1 MAKAILMKIFTSIWM
16 CIGLLALGLLIRI
29 QDPDTVERVRLISFD
44 SKINSI
50 EQIQSDQ
57 IVLLNIGEKSLEKHG
72 QWPWP
77 RQHFAQMISDLR
89 AANAGIIG
97 ITIMYPEADRFGGD
111 EVFTSWVKD
120 NGVVLSQVPSAR
132 GRSDVAPY
140 VGTAVLGEGDPY
152 DFAYKY
158 NALVSNIKPLEDAAA
173 GVGMVNSAVEV
184 DNLVRR
190 MPLITQVNNQ
200 LYPSFP
206 MELIRV
212 LQNKPSYSMHV
223 EETGIIDLMI
233 PPYEPIKTDYTGS
246 IWINFSNQ
254 FQQMEYSD
262 PLPDLQG
269 KTVIVGVIAEG
280 IQPILSTP
288 AGPAYPHQIQASA
301 LQTIMNGDSITR
313 PYWADLVEIA
323 LIVLGGLLIIL
334 AVYKLPA
341 LIGLGVFVFVG
352 SSAIGFSAYEWT
364 NSMYLLDWS
373 FATFL
378 FIIVFAQASF
388 NNFYIQFKLR
398 QQIKKQFGTY
408 LSPDMVAMLQKDP
421 SLLKLGGERKEMTFL
436 FMDIVGFT
444 PISEHYKNN
453 DDPEG
458 LVELV
463 NEFLDKMTKIIL
475 ANGGT
480 IDKYMGDC
488 IMAFWNAPLPCPN
501 HAEMAVKS
509 AIEIEEEINEL
520 KQEYEERALPD
531 INVGT
536 GVNTGTCIVGN
547 MGSESRFD
555 YSVIGD
561 AVNLAARLE
570 ATAGRA
576 EYLDYKTIISK
587 DTYLQLPSGYVS
599 HEIGTIKVKGKEEPI
614 TIYYPKKT

>member
-1 MAKAILMKIFTSIWM
+1 MKIFTSIWA
-16 CIGLLALGLLIRI
+16 CILVLTLLVTVRI
-29 QDPDTVERVRLISFD
+29 IDPEPVERVRLISFD

-50 EQIQSDQ
+50 PEQKSDQ
-57 IVLLNIGEKSLEKHG
+57 VVLLNIGEKSLEVNG

-89 AANAGIIG
+89 NANAGMIAF
-97 ITIMYPEADRFGGD
+97 TVMYPEPDRFGGD

-120 NGVVLSQVPSAR
+120 NGIILSQTPSAR
-132 GRSDVAPY
+132 GRSDTAPY
-140 VGTAVLGEGDPY
+140 VGTATLGEGDPY
-152 DFAYKY
+152 NFVYEYKGIVTNIPALES
-158 NALVSNIKPLEDAAA
+158 NAE
-173 GVGMVNSAVEV
+173 GVGMINSTKEV

-200 LYPSFP
+200 LYPSLP
-206 MELIRV
+206 MEIIRSM
-212 LQNKPSYSMHV
+212 QQKKSYTIKSN
-223 EETGIIDLMI
+223 EIGIIDLMI

-254 FQQMEYSD
+254 FQQIEYSD

-269 KTVIVGVIAEG
+269 KTVIVGVTAEG

-288 AGPAYPHQIQASA
+288 KGAAYPHQIQASA

-334 AVYKLPA
+334 AVYKLPV
-341 LIGLGVFVFVG
+341 LIGLGVFASV
-352 SSAIGFSAYEWT
+352 SSAAVGFSAYEWT
-364 NSMYLLDWS
+364 NSMYLLDWT
-373 FATFL
+373 FAIL
-378 FIIVFAQASF
+378 LSIIVFAQASF
-388 NNFYIQFKLR
+388 NNFYVQFKLR

-421 SLLKLGGERKEMTFL
+421 SLLKLGGERKTMSFL

-444 PISEHYKNN
+444 PISEYYSIL

-463 NEFLDKMTKIIL
+463 NEFLDAMTTIIL
-475 ANGGT
+475 NNGGT

-488 IMAFWNAPLPCPN
+488 IMAFWNAPLPCDN

-509 AIEIEEEINEL
+509 AIEIEEKTNEL
-520 KQEYEERALPD
+520 KELYKERDLPD

-536 GVNTGTCIVGN
+536 GVNTGDCIVGN

-570 ATAGRA
+570 ATAARH
-576 EYLDYKTIISK
+576 EYLEYKTIISSHTQK
-587 DTYLQLPSGYVS
+587 LLPEGYVS
-599 HEIGTIKVKGKEEPI
+599 YKIGTIKVKGKEEPI
-614 TIYYPKKT
+614 TIYSPKKS

>member
-1 MAKAILMKIFTSIWM
+1 LSKILTSIWA
-16 CIGLLALGLLIRI
+16 CIALLTLLIGIRI
-29 QDPDTVERVRLISFD
+29 IDPEPVERIRLISFD

-50 EQIQSDQ
+50 PETQSDQ
-57 IVLLNIGEKSLEKHG
+57 IVLLNIGEKALEANG

-77 RQHFAQMISDLR
+77 RQYYAQMISDLR
-89 AANAGIIG
+89 NANAGIIG
-97 ITIMYPEADRFGGD
+97 ITVMYPEEDRFGGD
-111 EVFTSWVKD
+111 EVFTSWVKG
-120 NGVVLSQVPSAR
+120 NGIVLSQVPSAR

-152 DFAYKY
+152 DFAYEY
-158 NALVSNIKPLEDAAA
+158 SNLVTNIPALEDVAD
-173 GVGMVNSAVEV
+173 GVGMVNSTVEV

-190 MPLITQVNNQ
+190 MPLITQVNDQ

-206 MELIRV
+206 MEIIRV
-212 LQNKPSYSMHV
+212 LQQKISYSMKV
-223 EETGIIDLMI
+223 NELGIQDLMI
-233 PPYEPIKTDYTGS
+233 PPYEPIKTDTTGS

-254 FQQMEYSD
+254 FQQIEYSD
-262 PLPDLQG
+262 PLPNLQG
-269 KTVIVGVIAEG
+269 KTVIVGVTAEG

-288 AGPAYPHQIQASA
+288 VGPAYPHQIQASS
-301 LQTIMNGDSITR
+301 LQTIMNGDSISR
-313 PYWADLVEIA
+313 PLIADLVEIA
-323 LIVLGGLLIIL
+323 LAAVLGLGIIL
-334 AVYKLPA
+334 AVYYLPLWLSA
-341 LIGLGVFVFVG
+341 VAFGGFVG
-352 SSAIGFSAYEWT
+352 GAVLASGFAWSGSFFLIDWT
-364 NSMYLLDWS
+364 YSLLVS
-373 FATFL
+373 IL
-378 FIIVFAQASF
+378 VFAQSSF
-388 NNFYIQFKLR
+388 NNFYKQFKLR

-408 LSPDMVAMLQKDP
+408 VSPDLVKQLQKNP
-421 SLLKLGGERKEMTFL
+421 GLLKLGGERKEMTFL

-444 PISEHYKNN
+444 PISEHYKEQ

-475 ANGGT
+475 NNGGT

-488 IMAFWNAPLPCPN
+488 IMAFWNAPLPCDN

-520 KQEYEERALPD
+520 KKEYEDRGLPD

-570 ATAGRA
+570 ATAGRH
-576 EYLDYKTIISK
+576 EYIDYKTIISRA
-587 DTYLQLPSGYVS
+587 TYQQLPSGYVS
-599 HEIGTIKVKGKEEPI
+599 TEIGTINVKGKKEPI
-614 TIYYPKKT
+614 TIYYPKKL

>member
-1 MAKAILMKIFTSIWM
+1 MKIFTSIWA
-16 CIGLLALGLLIRI
+16 CILVLTLLVTVRI
-29 QDPDTVERVRLISFD
+29 IDPEPVERVRLISFD

-50 EQIQSDQ
+50 PETQSDQ
-57 IVLLNIGEKSLEKHG
+57 IALLNIGEKALEVNG

-77 RQHFAQMISDLR
+77 RQYFAQVISDLR
-89 AANAGIIG
+89 NANAGIIAF
-97 ITIMYPEADRFGGD
+97 TVMYPEPDRFGGD
-111 EVFTSWVKD
+111 EVFASWIGG
-120 NGVVLSQVPSAR
+120 NGIILSQTPSSK
-132 GRSDVAPY
+132 GRSDSAPF
-140 VGTAVLGEGDPY
+140 VGTATLGEGDPY
-152 DFAYKY
+152 NFVYEY
-158 NALVSNIKPLEDAAA
+158 SSLVTNIPPLESVSD
-173 GVGMVNSAVEV
+173 GVGLINTTTEV

-190 MPLITQVNNQ
+190 MPLITQVNKQ
-200 LYPSFP
+200 LYPSLP
-206 MELIRV
+206 MEIVRSI
-212 LQNKPSYSMHV
+212 QQKKSYTIKAN
-223 EETGIIDLMI
+223 EIGIVDLMI
-233 PPYEPIKTDYTGS
+233 PPYEPIKTDSTGS

-254 FQQMEYSD
+254 FQQFEYSD
-262 PLPDLQG
+262 PLPNLNG
-269 KTVIVGVIAEG
+269 KTVIVGVTAEG

-313 PYWADLVEIA
+313 PQIADLGEIA

-334 AVYKLPA
+334 GVYKLPV
-341 LIGLGVFVFVG
+341 LIGLGVFGVVG
-352 SSAIGFSAYEWT
+352 SSVIGFSAYEWT
-364 NSMYLLDWS
+364 NSMYLLDWTYS
-373 FATFL
+373 L
-378 FIIVFAQASF
+378 LVSIIVFAQASF
-388 NNFYIQFKLR
+388 NNFYKQFKLR

-408 LSPDMVAMLQKDP
+408 VSPDLVKQLQKNP
-421 SLLKLGGERKEMTFL
+421 GLLKLGGERKEMTFL
-436 FMDIVGFT
+436 FMDICGFT

-475 ANGGT
+475 NNGGT

-488 IMAFWNAPLPCPN
+488 IMAFWNAPLPCEN

-509 AIEIEEEINEL
+509 GIEIEEAINEL
-520 KQEYEERALPD
+520 KREYKERDLPD

-536 GVNTGTCIVGN
+536 GINTGTCIVGN

-576 EYLDYKTIISK
+576 DYINYKTIISRETMK
-587 DTYLQLPSGYVS
+587 QAMSPGFVF
-599 HEIGTIKVKGKEEPI
+599 HEIGTIKVKGKNEPI
-614 TIYYPKKT
+614 TIYHPRKVDIT

>member
-1 MAKAILMKIFTSIWM
+1 M
-16 CIGLLALGLLIRI
+16 CIGILSLSLFLKVYNVSQIEQIR
-29 QDPDTVERVRLISFD
+29 LMGFD
-44 SKINSI
+44 SKIQSI
-50 EQIQSDQ
+50 PEQQSDQ
-57 IVLLNIGEKSLEKHG
+57 IVLLNIGEKSLEKYG
-72 QWPWP
+72 QWPFP
-77 RQHFAQMISDLR
+77 RQTFAQMISDLR
-89 AANAGIIG
+89 NANAGIIG
-97 ITIMYPEADRFGGD
+97 ITVMYPEADRFGGD
-111 EVFTSWVKD
+111 EVFASWIKD
-120 NGVVLSQVPSAR
+120 NGIVLSQVPSSK
-132 GRSDVAPY
+132 GRSDIAPY
-140 VGTAVLGEGDPY
+140 IGTAVLGEGDPY
-152 DFAYKY
+152 DYAYNY
-158 NALVSNIKPLEDAAA
+158 NALVSNIIPLETAAA
-173 GVGMVNSAVEV
+173 GVGMVNSAIEV

-190 MPLITQVNNQ
+190 MPLITQVNKQ

-212 LQNKPSYSMHV
+212 LQQKKSYSMHV
-223 EETGIIDLMI
+223 EETGIMDLMI

-254 FQQMEYSD
+254 FKQIQYSD
-262 PLPDLQG
+262 SLPNLQG
-269 KTVIVGVIAEG
+269 KTVIVGVTAEG

-323 LIVLGGLLIIL
+323 LIALGGLLIIL

-341 LIGLGVFVFVG
+341 LLGLGVFASV
-352 SSAIGFSAYEWT
+352 SSAAVGFSAYEWT
-364 NSMYLLDWS
+364 TSMYLLYWT
-373 FATFL
+373 FAIL
-378 FIIVFAQASF
+378 VYIIIFGYASF
-388 NNFYIQFKLR
+388 SNFFIQFKLR

-444 PISEHYKNN
+444 PISEYYKEQ

-463 NEFLDKMTKIIL
+463 NEFLDAMTKIIL
-475 ANGGT
+475 KNGGT

-488 IMAFWNAPLPCPN
+488 IMAFWNAPLPCEN

-509 AIEIEEEINEL
+509 AIEIEEKINEL
-520 KQEYEERALPD
+520 KREYKERDLPD

-570 ATAGRA
+570 ATAGRH
-576 EYLDYKTIISK
+576 EYVEHKTIMSRSTMK
-587 DTYLQLPSGYVS
+587 QLGEGYAS
-599 HEIGTIKVKGKEEPI
+599 HEIGQIKVKGKKEVI
-614 TIYYPKKT
+614 TIYSPKMVL

>member
-1 MAKAILMKIFTSIWM
+1 MKIFTSIWM
-16 CIGLLALGLLIRI
+16 CIGILSLSLFLKVYNVSQIEQIR
-29 QDPDTVERVRLISFD
+29 LMGFD
-44 SKINSI
+44 SKIQSI
-50 EQIQSDQ
+50 PEQQSDQ
-57 IVLLNIGEKSLEKHG
+57 IVLLNIGEKSLEKYG
-72 QWPWP
+72 QWPFP
-77 RQHFAQMISDLR
+77 RQTFAQMISDLR
-89 AANAGIIG
+89 NANAGIIG
-97 ITIMYPEADRFGGD
+97 ITVMYPEADRFGGD
-111 EVFTSWVKD
+111 EVFASWIKD
-120 NGVVLSQVPSAR
+120 NGIVLSQVPSSK
-132 GRSDVAPY
+132 GRSDIAPY
-140 VGTAVLGEGDPY
+140 IGTAVLGEGDPY
-152 DFAYKY
+152 DYAYNY
-158 NALVSNIKPLEDAAA
+158 NALVSNIIPLETAAA
-173 GVGMVNSAVEV
+173 GVGMVNSAIEV

-190 MPLITQVNNQ
+190 MPLITQVNKQ

-212 LQNKPSYSMHV
+212 LQQKPSYSMHV

-254 FQQMEYSD
+254 FQQIQYSD
-262 PLPDLQG
+262 SLPNLQG
-269 KTVIVGVIAEG
+269 KTVIVGVTAEG

-323 LIVLGGLLIIL
+323 LIALGGLLIIL

-341 LIGLGVFVFVG
+341 LLGLGVFASV
-352 SSAIGFSAYEWT
+352 SSAAVGFSAYEWT
-364 NSMYLLDWS
+364 NSMYLLDWT
-373 FATFL
+373 FAIL
-378 FIIVFAQASF
+378 VYIIIFGYASF
-388 NNFYIQFKLR
+388 SNFFIQFKLR

-444 PISEHYKNN
+444 PISEYYKEQ

-463 NEFLDKMTKIIL
+463 NEFLDAMTKIIL
-475 ANGGT
+475 KNGGT

-488 IMAFWNAPLPCPN
+488 IMAFWNAPLPCEN

-509 AIEIEEEINEL
+509 AIEIEEKINEL
-520 KQEYEERALPD
+520 KREYKERDLPD

-570 ATAGRA
+570 ATAGRH
-576 EYLDYKTIISK
+576 EYVEHKTIMSRSTMK
-587 DTYLQLPSGYVS
+587 QLGEGYAS
-599 HEIGTIKVKGKEEPI
+599 HEIGQIKVKGKKEVI
-614 TIYYPKKT
+614 TIYSPKMVL